1 MKIEEFG
8 QKIKAKYPEY
18 QSFSDAEIGQKML
31 AKYPQYSSQIDAP
44 EKPKPDL
51 LQKVGSI
58 ANAIFPGKQVGQAIG
73 TLAGAG
79 IAKLKGNYDQY
90 DLSAPT
96 PLQVAGDIGQGA
108 LTVASPGVGRGASAV
123 GRIGANVGLGA
134 GLGATGAIAKGQD
147 TKEVIK
153 QGAIG
158 GAIGGAIS
166 GVGEGIRAVTE
177 NLPKW
182 LTRAALPKL
191 ENKNVDYTLNNV
203 KLGSLKSVQQR
214 SSNAIKGYEDE
225 VQNIL
230 NRIKVPTNTQ
240 SVLDDAV
247 SNFPNAEYT
256 TDDLI
261 TNAKNI
267 APKVSKLITKFQK
280 GEASIQ
286 ELNTIRKELDQAT
299 KSVYT
304 SLNRPPEAKLLGA
317 TLSGSMREYVKK
329 IAPQTIP
336 VFDDYSKEIGLN
348 KAIQAAVKKG
358 EQKITF
364 KDIIAGG
371 AGFSQGGLK
380 GALSAIIAERLL
392 FNPAGQLGTAQ
403 IIRETSRIT
412 APAGTA
418 LLQGGKA
425 PLIKSSNRK
434 K

>member
-8 QKIKAKYPEY
+8 QKIKSKYPQY

-31 AKYPQYSSQIDAP
+31 AKYPQYQSQIDAP
-44 EKPKPDL
+44 EKPKTDL
-51 LQKVGSI
+51 LTKAGSI

-73 TLAGAG
+73 TLVGAG
-79 IAKLKGNYDQY
+79 IAKAKGQYENY

-96 PLQVAGDIGQGA
+96 PLQVGGDIAQGA
-108 LTVASPGVGRGASAV
+108 LTVASPGVGRGATALS
-123 GRIGANVGLGA
+123 RIGANTALGA

-147 TKEVIK
+147 TKEAIK

-158 GAIGGAIS
+158 GAIGGVVS
-166 GVGEGIRAVTE
+166 GVGEGVRAFTE

-182 LTRAALPKL
+182 LTKAALPKL
-191 ENKNVDYTLNNV
+191 ENKNLDYALNRV
-203 KLGSLKSVQQR
+203 KVGSLKNIQQR
-214 SSNAIKGYEDE
+214 SGDAIRGYEDDI
-225 VQNIL
+225 QGIL
-230 NRIKVPTNTQ
+230 NRIEVPTNTQ

-256 TDDLI
+256 ADDLI
-261 TNAKNI
+261 NNAKNI

-280 GEASIQ
+280 GEISVQ

-304 SLNRPPEAKLLGA
+304 SLNRPPEAKTLGA
-317 TLSGSMREYVKK
+317 SLANSMREYVKK

-348 KAIQAAVKKG
+348 KAIAAAVKKG

-380 GALSAIIAERLL
+380 GALTAIIAERLL
-392 FNPAGQLGTAQ
+392 VNPAGQLGTAKLLQ
-403 IIRETSRIT
+403 EATRKAS
-412 APAGTA
+412 PVGTA
-418 LLQGGKA
+418 LIQGGKA